1 MLGARGLGQRRDGD
15 LPLVAARGWSQKSRS
30 ARHTRRRRQ
39 AFFLLPYSPDRNPI
53 EQAFAKLKTLLRK
66 AAERTVEAT
75 WKRIGS
81 PASLH
86 IAGMCQ
92 LFQKRRLCFSLRR
105 SRSGARGG
113 ALGDVRGS
121 LKAIGSLPR
130 LTLGSY
136 NVR

>member
-1 MLGARGLGQRRDGD
+1 LAAIMLGARGLGQRRDGD

-81 PASLH
+81 LLQAFTSQECANYFRNAGYAS
-86 IAGMCQ
+86 A
-92 LFQKRRLCFSLRR
+92 
-105 SRSGARGG
+105 
-113 ALGDVRGS
+113 
-121 LKAIGSLPR
+121 
-130 LTLGSY
+130 
-136 NVR
+136 